1 MSKQTSTHSQSDDTI
16 TEHEILA
23 EISTDLPHYHRVV
36 IFAPHPDDEVFGAGG
51 TLQRLGSFG
60 AKIHQIII
68 TSGDSVSDSS
78 IAAIR
83 RAESIAAA
91 QCLGLPTPTFWNVS
105 DRTVGSADSLFD
117 DIQNYLTVHQPDAIF
132 VPGFDEVHPDHRAT
146 TQWVDAVLQSTKL
159 SCDVIFY
166 EISRPL
172 AHPNWFVDIS
182 TTQKKQA
189 MACFESQLA
198 VEPYADRIYG
208 LNAYRSYHLGATGQ
222 IAEAFLK
229 VSSHSIRLNQS
240 ESLDKDWN
248 ARLLRLEHQVIIQN
262 LEVIIHNLKADHQ
275 HLEQQ
280 HDAATNEVRRLT
292 AALAEIQNSSSWRI
306 TRPLRLLKS
315 KLNARVQVLRRVM
328 HLYQNLGGIT
338 RIVPS
343 AYRVLRREGI
353 RIFWWRVKNQLKS
366 RQVENQSQ
374 HVSSS
379 AARPRIIRHYLDPQW
394 TPRTVDSS
402 AQTPE
407 VAIHLHLFHQ
417 EQDSLWATYL
427 DNIKCPFDLFISI
440 SEANAS
446 AKEHIRK
453 YFQSALEQVGDVYVQ
468 CVPNRGRD
476 LAPLLITFSETLKN
490 YPLIGHFHTKA
501 SPHNPALE
509 SWRNNIVELLLG
521 LPDTGQS
528 VPAQILELL
537 QRDASFVYPEAPRA
551 ILEDQLGWGSNWQ
564 LAQDFCTRYKLCDLS
579 PFHCVE
585 FPRGRMFW
593 ARTDSILPLLNLSLD
608 FNDFSAEPIP
618 ADGTLVHAIERLLLI
633 IADQSDGQLIRLH
646 RGDSSSE
653 KPYFESALDFSHLPP
668 SDVRA
673 LAFYLP
679 QFHPIPENDLWH
691 GEGFTEWTKVRAS
704 KPLFSEHYQQHQPH
718 PDIGYYTL
726 TSPEPLQIQAEM
738 LRNAGLAGM
747 VFYHYWF
754 GGKLILEQPARML
767 LDCPE
772 IQMPFAFCWANENWT
787 RRWDGNNEDVLLEQ
801 RYSIDDA
808 NAFINYL
815 LPFFND
821 HRYLR
826 VGDRPIL
833 LVYRPADL
841 PTHVD
846 YTAIWRARCQEAGIA
861 TPYLI
866 GIMTRGAREPTDHG
880 MDAGLERVLH
890 DWGGGSIPEI
900 KDTVDA
906 YETLNGSILDYDA
919 VASHYESHS
928 PQSETNVF
936 RSIVPQWD
944 NTPRYGNRAN
954 VVHRST
960 PNRYEQ
966 WLRHIVHETRERFT
980 GDEQLVFIN
989 AWNEWAE
996 GAHLEPDTYHGYA
1009 YLNATGRALQAP
1021 QQGLFPQRQV
1031 SRHAV
1036 IQISQSVKEAFQDQW
1051 LQIQTALLTLQQEGW
1066 IFYADV
1072 SPTDFESPDQA
1083 PQSSWCLQF
1092 RSPCLL
1098 TPDAL
1103 KNLFREAAVRPE
1115 TTEAIIMYSRGE
1127 LPNFGQDGQINRHQ
1141 AHNAAILLM
1150 PPTYWNEGVGA
1161 IRAITGTPAF
1171 PLDRNQQHGDDVTL
1185 VIRFHNEGSL
1195 DLLAEA
1201 LTSVSAQNGV
1211 CASPLIALQRP
1222 TAEIQS
1228 AIESI
1233 ISEITWKHGVSPAI
1247 EIFRESGED
1256 LRSLMLNQAFQ
1267 SVTTR
1272 YVGFLDHDDLLLP
1285 HACRWRIDRLNKT
1298 GAAVTFGRIYN
1309 TESDLSHRRL
1319 QKRQKLFE
1327 YNTNYSDFL
1336 TVNHA
1341 PIHSVLFDRSALTG
1355 QTLYYRSQQR
1365 YLEDY
1370 TFLLQL
1376 ISEENTDW
1384 ESLVLNE
1391 YVGDYRYLKDGDNT
1405 LALLSESQRQQVSQ
1419 SDEYIQSSALVTRL
1433 QQHLQKG
1440 QALSTFDYPDDMQ
1453 ELRL

>member
-1 MSKQTSTHSQSDDTI
+1 MSKRTSTHCQPDATV

-23 EISTDLPHYHRVV
+23 EISTDLPQYQRVV
-36 IFAPHPDDEVFGAGG
+36 LFAPHPDDEVFGAGG

-60 AKIHQIII
+60 AEIHQIII
-68 TSGDSVSDSS
+68 TSGDNASDS
-78 IAAIR
+78 AMADLR
-83 RAESIAAA
+83 RAESKAAA
-91 QCLGLPTPTFWNVS
+91 ECLGLPTPTFWNVS
-105 DRTVGSADSLFD
+105 DRNVGSADSLFE
-117 DIQNYLTVHQPDAIF
+117 DIQEYLTVHQPDAVF

-146 TQWVDAVLQSTKL
+146 TQWIDAVLQSTKL
-159 SCDVIFY
+159 NCDVIFY

-198 VEPYADRIYG
+198 IEPYVERIYG
-208 LNAYRSYHLGATGQ
+208 LNVYRSYHLGATSK
-222 IAEAFLK
+222 IAEAFLR
-229 VSSHSIRLNQS
+229 VSSQSIRLSRS

-248 ARLLRLEHQVIIQN
+248 ARLLRLEHQVTIKKLQ
-262 LEVIIHNLKADHQ
+262 ADHQ

-280 HDAATNEVRRLT
+280 HNAATYEVRRLT
-292 AALAEIQNSSSWRI
+292 AALAEIQQSSSWRI

-315 KLNARVQVLRRVM
+315 KLKEGEHVLRRVM

-338 RIVPS
+338 RIVPT
-343 AYRVLRREGI
+343 AYRVLRREGL

-366 RQVENQSQ
+366 HRIGTPLQ

-379 AARPRIIRHYLDPQW
+379 AAKPRIIRHYLDPKW

-402 AQTPE
+402 TQAPE

-417 EQDSLWATYL
+417 EQDSLWVTHL
-427 DNIKCPFDLFISI
+427 NNIGCPFDLFVSI

-453 YFQSALEQVGDVYVQ
+453 YFQSALEHVGDVHVQ

-476 LAPLLITFSETLKN
+476 IAPLLITFAEALKN
-490 YPLIGHFHTKA
+490 YLFIGHFHTKV

-509 SWRNNIVELLLG
+509 SWRNNILELLLG
-521 LPDTGQS
+521 SPDTGKT
-528 VPAQILELL
+528 VPNQILELL
-537 QRDASFVYPEAPRA
+537 QGDASFVYPEAPRA
-551 ILEDQLGWGSNWQ
+551 ILEDQSGWGSNWH
-564 LAQDFCTRYKLCDLS
+564 LAEDFCKRHKLCDLS

-585 FPRGRMFW
+585 FPRGSMFW
-593 ARTDSILPLLNLSLD
+593 ARTDSLLPLLNLSLD
-608 FNDFSAEPIP
+608 FNDFPAEPIP
-618 ADGTLVHAIERLLLI
+618 ADGTLAHAIERLLLI
-633 IADQSDGQLIRLH
+633 IADQNDGQLIRLH
-646 RGDSSSE
+646 RGDSSSD

-726 TSPEPLQIQAEM
+726 TSPEPLQMQAEM

-808 NAFINYL
+808 NAFIDYL
-815 LPFFND
+815 LPFFKD
-821 HRYLR
+821 PRYLR
-826 VGDRPIL
+826 VGGHPIL

-846 YTAIWRARCQEAGIA
+846 YTAIWRARCQEAGVA

-866 GIMTRGAREPTDHG
+866 GILTRGAKEPTDHG
-880 MDAGLERVLH
+880 MNAGLERVLH

-906 YETLNGSILDYDA
+906 YEPLYGSILDYDA
-919 VASHYESHS
+919 VASHYENFA
-928 PQSETNVF
+928 PQSETTVF

-954 VVHRST
+954 VVHHST
-960 PNRYEQ
+960 PSRYEQ
-966 WLRHIVHETRERFT
+966 WLRHIVQETREHFT

-996 GAHLEPDTYHGYA
+996 GAHLEPDTHHGYA
-1009 YLNATGRALQAP
+1009 YLNATGRALYGPDKGRFVVHQTN
-1021 QQGLFPQRQV
+1021 
-1031 SRHAV
+1031 RHV
-1036 IQISQSVKEAFQDQW
+1036 QIQITPDLLEAFESQW
-1051 LQIQTALLTLQQEGW
+1051 PLVLSMLQVLHADGW
-1066 IFYADV
+1066 TFYANGIGEFFH
-1072 SPTDFESPDQA
+1072 SLDQA
-1083 PQSSWCLQF
+1083 PESSWCLQF
-1092 RSPCLL
+1092 RAACLL
-1098 TPDAL
+1098 TPQALIEMFEDAS
-1103 KNLFREAAVRPE
+1103 VRPD
-1115 TTEAIIMYSRGE
+1115 TTEAILCLDDGE
-1127 LPNFGQDGQINRHQ
+1127 LPIYGRDGQISRSD
-1141 AHNAAILLM
+1141 AFNAAIVLF
-1150 PPTYWNEGVGA
+1150 PPIYSKVGMGAVRA
-1161 IRAITGTPAF
+1161 IRGTPAF
-1171 PLDRNQQHGDDVTL
+1171 PIDRLRSCQDEITL
-1185 VIRFHNEGSL
+1185 IVRFHNEGSL

-1201 LTSVSAQNGV
+1201 LTSIASQRGV
-1211 CASPLIALQRP
+1211 HASPLVALQNP
-1222 TAEIQS
+1222 TEAIHKSVLDLMSQIAWSDRS
-1228 AIESI
+1228 APQIR
-1233 ISEITWKHGVSPAI
+1233 
-1247 EIFRESGED
+1247 IFNEAQDD
-1256 LRSLMLNQAFQ
+1256 LRSTMLNEAFREAKTQ
-1267 SVTTR
+1267 
-1272 YVGFLDHDDLLLP
+1272 YVGFLDYDDLLLP
-1285 HACRWRIDRLNKT
+1285 DACLWRIDRLKQT
-1298 GAAVTFGRIYN
+1298 GMAVTFGRIYN
-1309 TESDLSHRRL
+1309 TQSDLINRRL
-1319 QKRQKLFE
+1319 FKRGRLYE
-1327 YNTNYSDFL
+1327 YNTTYDDFL
-1336 TVNHA
+1336 TVNHC
-1341 PIHSVLFDRSALTG
+1341 PLHGVLFDRHALAGRSIT
-1355 QTLYYRSQQR
+1355 YRPHQR

-1370 TFLLQL
+1370 VLLLQV
-1376 ISEENTDW
+1376 IRSDNTDW
-1384 ESLVLNE
+1384 DALTLNQ
-1391 YVGDYRYLKDGDNT
+1391 YVGEYRHLVDGTHT
-1405 LALLSESQRQQVSQ
+1405 LAVVDQAERAEILQ
-1419 SDEYIQSSALVTRL
+1419 SAEYLEATAWVHRL
-1433 QQHLQKG
+1433 QAHLRDG
-1440 QALSTFDYPDDMQ
+1440 QDPSTLKPPQDARAMV
-1453 ELRL
+1453 L